1 MEKEA
6 SADSLLDALVT
17 VGNGVS
23 AGNKMQI
30 YGCGWC
36 EPSFGDAGANSR
48 AFDSNRVGR
57 ATYFAVMGLLQDTC

>member
-6 SADSLLDALVT
+6 SADSLIDALVT

-23 AGNKMQI
+23 GGVHMQI

-36 EPSFGDAGANSR
+36 EPSFGAGGE
-48 AFDSNRVGR
+48 FKGV
-57 ATYFAVMGLLQDTC
+57 